1 MNFVMPN
8 QMTSNPRTINGS
20 TKVEGEAR
28 VALRDV
34 GAEGLIAQ
42 PAHWLYAL
50 GASTHPPAFSSQ
62 VYPVWHDIASKF
74 ALLCSEQFPANT
86 EDVDK
91 IRANAVAVTA
101 FISILLIGYRLKV
114 GSGKQ
119 K

>member
-1 MNFVMPN
+1 MASDPHA
-8 QMTSNPRTINGS
+8 TNGS
-20 TKVEGEAR
+20 AKDEAEAR
-28 VALRDV
+28 AILRDV
-34 GAEGLIAQ
+34 GVEGLIAQ

-86 EDVDK
+86 EDVDN
-91 IRANAVAVTA
+91 IRANTVAVTA
-101 FISILLIGYRLKV
+101 FISILLIDCRLKV
-114 GSGKQ
+114 GSRKR

>member
-1 MNFVMPN
+1 MASDPHA
-8 QMTSNPRTINGS
+8 TNGPA
-20 TKVEGEAR
+20 KDEDEAEAR
-28 VALRDV
+28 AILRDV
-34 GAEGLIAQ
+34 GVEGLIAQ

-62 VYPVWHDIASKF
+62 VYPVWHDIVSRF

-86 EDVDK
+86 EDVDN
-91 IRANAVAVTA
+91 IRANTVAVTA

-114 GSGKQ
+114 GSRKR

>member
-1 MNFVMPN
+1 MYLITR
-8 QMTSNPRTINGS
+8 TS
-20 TKVEGEAR
+20 KFQGEAR
-28 VALRDV
+28 AALRDV

-42 PAHWLYAL
+42 PAHCLYAL

-91 IRANAVAVTA
+91 IRTNAVAVTA
-101 FISILLIGYRLKV
+101 FISILLIDYPSKV
-114 GSGKQ
+114 GSRKR

>member
-8 QMTSNPRTINGS
+8 QMTSDPRTINGS

-50 GASTHPPAFSSQ
+50 GASMHPPAFSSQ

-91 IRANAVAVTA
+91 IRTNAVAVTA
-101 FISILLIGYRLKV
+101 FISILLIDYPSKV
-114 GSGKQ
+114 GSRKR

>member
-1 MNFVMPN
+1 MSLN
-8 QMTSNPRTINGS
+8 QMASDPHATNGPA
-20 TKVEGEAR
+20 KDEDEAEAR
-28 VALRDV
+28 AILRDV
-34 GAEGLIAQ
+34 GVEGLIAQ

-62 VYPVWHDIASKF
+62 VYPVWQDIASKF

-91 IRANAVAVTA
+91 IRANAVTVTA
-101 FISILLIGYRLKV
+101 FISILLIGYNSKV
-114 GSGKQ
+114 GSRKQ

>member
-1 MNFVMPN
+1 MA
-8 QMTSNPRTINGS
+8 
-20 TKVEGEAR
+20 KVQGEAR
-28 VALRDV
+28 AALKDGGV
-34 GAEGLIAQ
+34 EVLIAQ
-42 PAHWLYAL
+42 PTHWLYAS

-101 FISILLIGYRLKV
+101 FISILLIGYILKV
-114 GSGKQ
+114 GSGKR

>member
-1 MNFVMPN
+1 MASDPHA
-8 QMTSNPRTINGS
+8 TNGS
-20 TKVEGEAR
+20 AKDEAEAR
-28 VALRDV
+28 AILRDV
-34 GAEGLIAQ
+34 GVEGLIAQ

-62 VYPVWHDIASKF
+62 VYPVWHDIASRF

-101 FISILLIGYRLKV
+101 FISILLIDYRLKV
-114 GSGKQ
+114 GSRKR